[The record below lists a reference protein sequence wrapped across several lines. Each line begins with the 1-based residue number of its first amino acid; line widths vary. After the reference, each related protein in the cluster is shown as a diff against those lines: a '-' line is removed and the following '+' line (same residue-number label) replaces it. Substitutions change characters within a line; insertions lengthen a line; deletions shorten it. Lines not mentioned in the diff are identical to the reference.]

1 MQKFNTI
8 IFDFDGTLFDSQKG
22 ILKAVRYALEYFKIE
37 TPDDE
42 ILKSFI
48 GPPLTLSFQKNFN
61 LSKDDVKIAIVK
73 LREYYGDKGIFESQ
87 PYKGIKELLEAL
99 QQEYNVAIAT
109 AKPTVYTRQILEKNE
124 YHHFFKSVR
133 GSSLHGELFPK
144 EKTIGEVL
152 EDFRIS
158 EYDTDEKAK
167 TLMVGDTIYDI
178 KGAHH
183 HNIKSVAVNYGFGKK
198 EDLIDSKP
206 SYIVETV
213 DELSNIILG
222 K

>member
-42 ILKSFI
+42 VLKSFI
-48 GPPLTLSFQKNFN
+48 GPPLTFSFQKNFK
-61 LSKDDVKIAIVK
+61 LSNDDVKTAIVK

-87 PYKGIKELLEAL
+87 PYEGIKELLDAL
-99 QQEYNVAIAT
+99 HQKYNVAIAT
-109 AKPTVYTRQILEKNE
+109 AKPTVYAQQILEKNG
-124 YHHFFKSVR
+124 HHHYFKSVR
-133 GSSLHGELFPK
+133 GSSLQGELFPK

-158 EYDTDEKAK
+158 AYDTDEKSK

-198 EDLIDSKP
+198 ADLIDSKP
-206 SYIVETV
+206 SYLVETV
-213 DELSNIILG
+213 EELSNIILS

>member
-22 ILKAVRYALEYFKIE
+22 ILKAVRYALDYFKIE
-37 TPDDE
+37 TPDDDV
-42 ILKSFI
+42 LKSFI
-48 GPPLTLSFQKNFN
+48 GPPLTLSFQKNFK
-61 LSKDDVKIAIVK
+61 LSDNDVKTAILK

-87 PYKGIKELLEAL
+87 PYEGIKDLLEAL
-99 QQEYNVAIAT
+99 QEKYNVAIAT
-109 AKPTVYTRQILEKNE
+109 AKPTIYTQQILEKNG
-124 YHHFFKSVR
+124 YHPFFKSVR
-133 GSSLHGELFPK
+133 GSSLKGDLFPK

-158 EYDTDEKAK
+158 EYDTEKKSK
-167 TLMVGDTIYDI
+167 TLMIGDTIYDI

-183 HNIKSVAVNYGFGKK
+183 HHIKSVAVNYGFGKK
-198 EDLIDSKP
+198 ADLIDSKP
-206 SYIVETV
+206 SYLVETV
-213 DELSNIILG
+213 EELSNIILG